1 MGEKLFK
8 FKISDVAYPS
18 LVARDL
24 GSVQQ
29 ILGDFE
35 VVKVRRHWWLKTDM
49 YIWVKKV
56 NKKDKE

>member
-24 GSVQQ
+24 SSVQQ
-29 ILGDFE
+29 ILGNFE
-35 VVKVRRHWWLKTDM
+35 GVKIKRSWTLPCDM

>member
-24 GSVQQ
+24 SSVQQ

-35 VVKVRRHWWLKTDM
+35 VVKVRRHWWLMTDI

-56 NKKDKE
+56 NKKD